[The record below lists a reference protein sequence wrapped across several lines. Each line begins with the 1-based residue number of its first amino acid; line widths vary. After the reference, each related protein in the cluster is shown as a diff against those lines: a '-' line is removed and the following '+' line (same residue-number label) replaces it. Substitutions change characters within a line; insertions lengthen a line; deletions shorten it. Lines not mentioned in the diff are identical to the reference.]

1 MYQYLSPDVVLAGA
15 SEDIFDK
22 QDFRQGEEHAR
33 PDRRTFAG
41 MLFIND
47 EGTENGG
54 LIQEGAMTADGRI
67 DSGLSL
73 TFDHNFKVTSVDDV
87 TRFG

>member
-1 MYQYLSPDVVLAGA
+1 MTESFSRGVVARCRPCGG

-33 PDRRTFAG
+33 PDRRSFAG

-47 EGTENGG
+47 EGTENGA
-54 LIQEGAMTADGRI
+54 LIQTGTVTADGRI

-73 TFDHNFKVTSVDDV
+73 TDPGAKE
-87 TRFG
+87 